1 LIKKMLRTAWRPIVA
16 RRIRA
21 HARRQRGLV
30 VQELSVPGAVA
41 RFAHEQALPPG
52 YGAGATERVIEIPW
66 LLSQRPSGRALDAGS
81 SLNHSEFLDRLLPLV
96 DRLDIVTLGYEGVA
110 YLERDISYMFADLR
124 DLPYRDEHFD
134 TVMSISTLEHIGM
147 DNTAYAGAASGSA
160 PASDP
165 ESETCD
171 AVRELMRVT
180 RRGGRVLFT
189 VPYGQR
195 DDLGWQRQLDHADIE
210 RLLGAAAPSTAVTTV
225 YRSLAGGWALSSLE
239 DAADARYRIALGAE
253 AVACVAMTR

>member
-1 LIKKMLRTAWRPIVA
+1 M
-16 RRIRA
+16 
-21 HARRQRGLV
+21 
-30 VQELSVPGAVA
+30 PGALG
-41 RFAHEQALPPG
+41 RFADEQALPPG
-52 YGAGATERVIEIPW
+52 YGVGATERVIEIPW

-81 SLNHSEFLDRLLPLV
+81 SLNHREFLDRLLPLV
-96 DRLDIVTLGYEGVA
+96 ERLDIVTLAYEGVA
-110 YLERDISYMFADLR
+110 YLERDVSYLFADLR

-147 DNTAYAGAASGSA
+147 DNTAYAGAAAGSTR
-160 PASDP
+160 ASDP
-165 ESETCD
+165 DAESCD

-195 DDLGWQRQLDHADIE
+195 EDMGWQRQLDRADIE
-210 RLLGAAAPSTAVTTV
+210 RLLEAAAPSAIETTV
-225 YRSLAGGWALSSLE
+225 YRSLARGWVLSSLE
-239 DAADARYRIALGAE
+239 DAGDARYRTALGAE